1 MNILLLE
8 HEQINNS
15 LATVSGE
22 KARHISNILKLKVG
36 DSLRVGIING
46 KIGEGEIINIEEDE
60 IKLLIQCD
68 SLPPDTIDITI
79 ILAMP
84 RPKALRRILK
94 TIASLGIKQIYL
106 INCFKV
112 EKSYWQTP
120 LLSDKHVRQ
129 AFIQGLEQSKDTI
142 MPQINIR
149 KLFKPFIEDELPTLS
164 NKRLKFLTHPEGGVL
179 CPANITQPIT
189 LVFGPEGGFTE
200 FEVSQFIKKDFKQIH
215 LGERILNIETA
226 IPFTLGKL
234 SRF

>member
-15 LATVSGE
+15 LATVNGE
-22 KARHISNILKLKVG
+22 KAKHIGTILKLKVG

-68 SLPPDTIDITI
+68 SLPPDAIDITI

-164 NKRLKFLTHPEGGVL
+164 NKRLKFLAHPEGGVL